1 MTFKITKKAL
11 LISGV
16 FMGSVAILG
25 AFTTVALTSKN
36 KIAQLNDELSYK
48 QGLVDSLNTQI
59 QDIGTL
65 TTVFELKY
73 DVMSGTIIE
82 EQDLEPVQI
91 PLKSAGGFITDINEA
106 LGKRYKTYLKK
117 GDLLTDTL
125 TYKNDLTGDLRYIDL
140 VCDQLPIG
148 LKVGDYVDIRFQFSM
163 GQDFIAMEHKEV
175 IAINGSVIKIVGDAG
190 DVHTEKSMR
199 TDKKYYVGC
208 QIYALQYVDGG
219 IQSGSKIF
227 YPMRYE
233 ELNIMAQDPNLPDDY
248 DFSKYYMVSRDEF
261 EGLIISQLR
270 SKSNTVD
277 EELAT
282 LIKQG
287 VDDYQ
292 KSMEAAKQAY
302 EAQQSGNSTGTTGT
316 TGTYNNSDFGV
327 QN

>member
-1 MTFKITKKAL
+1 MVKISKKVVVITGA
-11 LISGV
+11 V
-16 FMGSVAILG
+16 FGIVVVVG
-25 AFTTVALTSKN
+25 AFTTMTLVSRQKISALT
-36 KIAQLNDELSYK
+36 DELSYQ
-48 QGLVDSLNTQI
+48 QGVVASLNTQI
-59 QDIGTL
+59 QDIGSL

-82 EQDLEPVQI
+82 EQDLVPVQM
-91 PLKSAGGFITDINEA
+91 PLKSAGGFVTDINQA
-106 LGKRYKTYLKK
+106 VGSRYKTYLKK
-117 GDLLTDTL
+117 GDLLTESL
-125 TYKNDLTGDLRYIDL
+125 AYPNDLKGDLRYIDL

-175 IAINGSVIKIVGDAG
+175 IAINGNVIKIVGDAG

-219 IQSGSKIF
+219 IQNSAKVF

-233 ELNIMAQDPNLPDDY
+233 ELNIIAQDPNLADDY
-248 DFSKYYMVSRDEF
+248 DFSKYYMVDRDEF

-270 SKSNTVD
+270 SKTNTVD
-277 EELAT
+277 EELAA
-282 LIKQG
+282 LIEQG
-287 VDDYQ
+287 VQDYQ
-292 KSMEAAKQAY
+292 KSMEAAKKAY
-302 EAQQSGNSTGTTGT
+302 EAQQGGGTSSSTGTTD
-316 TGTYNNSDFGV
+316 TYTNSDFGV